1 MSEEKNDLL
10 FFVNTDSK
18 QDFVIAR
25 IGYTQTDLDKMQSA
39 LDAAPEKEKGKIA
52 NIDMLVAKSGEPY
65 AKINSF
71 VPKAPSPSNVSEAS
85 SVNDEDDLPF

>member
-10 FFVNTDSK
+10 FFVNTDSP

-25 IGYTQTDLDKMQSA
+25 IGYTQSDLDKMQSA

-52 NIDMLVAKSGEPY
+52 NIDMLVAKSGKPY
-65 AKINSF
+65 AKINTF
-71 VPKAPSPSNVSEAS
+71 VPKAQAPTNVSEAS